1 MIAACLN
8 HHKTAS
14 HTETLNQ
21 KLNLAN
27 LSCGLKTISDSCP
40 GSLYAQKPL
49 WHWRRLS
56 FMATMKGVL
65 VKPGSHDDCD
75 HGGLSERAVWQHC
88 TVKAPALSIM
98 EQLFGARCA
107 RALEHRVNRG
117 EEQCKQ
123 RWDDGSCFPATVKGG
138 KHPRELDR
146 GVVDTGMHKHQYTPR
161 CGKKGGLYCETV
173 MLYSSLR
180 FPYNTWPLCF
190 YFDGMNNSRIWDR
203 NHTCYPLGGS
213 LVFFIVY
220 EI

>member
-1 MIAACLN
+1 
-8 HHKTAS
+8 
-14 HTETLNQ
+14 
-21 KLNLAN
+21 
-27 LSCGLKTISDSCP
+27 
-40 GSLYAQKPL
+40 
-49 WHWRRLS
+49 
-56 FMATMKGVL
+56 MATMKGVL

-146 GVVDTGMHKHQYTPR
+146 GCRHRNAQTP
-161 CGKKGGLYCETV
+161 V
-173 MLYSSLR
+173 
-180 FPYNTWPLCF
+180 
-190 YFDGMNNSRIWDR
+190 
-203 NHTCYPLGGS
+203 HTKVWKERGAVL
-213 LVFFIVY
+213 
-220 EI
+220 